1 MRTVHIDFTKSPVE
15 ISNMTLGKQGEH
27 NATELKIIPPAEM
40 SENEK
45 IISYAVAFQ
54 IGTYKK
60 FYSLTVEKAETIIVP
75 IERQVTNVN
84 YLSIQLEGYDGN
96 ENMLIK
102 SERLDG
108 FIFEPS
114 VTGDEIQKDI
124 SSGFAEQVAANTS
137 FRKKFSE
144 NESGELTYN
153 GETIGGNASAAMKT
167 ANVPSGMFTILPR
180 DYGDEFV
187 LYDFPDDAEIHTVR
201 FLYNQQWIDIRNLH
215 MIDGIPYTLNM
226 GKSYVKQD
234 EGVIAVAFIGYQT
247 IIISGEATTLRSF
260 IAEAIESF
268 EVSEIEIDYYEN
280 TKG

>member
-1 MRTVHIDFTKSPVE
+1 MRKVTIDFTKSPVE
-15 ISNMTLGKQGEH
+15 ISNRILGKQGEH
-27 NATELKIIPPAEM
+27 NATELVITPPIEM
-40 SENEK
+40 TANEK
-45 IISYAVAFQ
+45 IVNYSVVFQ
-54 IGTYKK
+54 TGAYKK
-60 FYSLTVEKAETIIVP
+60 FFSKIIEKSEMLTVP
-75 IERQVTNVN
+75 IERDVTQVNC
-84 YLSIQLEGYDGN
+84 LSIQLEAYDGE
-96 ENMLIK
+96 ENLIIK
-102 SERLDG
+102 SECIDNL
-108 FIFEPS
+108 ILEPS
-114 VTGDEIQKDI
+114 VVG
-124 SSGFAEQVAANTS
+124 AEQKSQINSGVIEQISANTS

-167 ANVPSGMFTILPR
+167 ANVPLGMFTILPR
-180 DYGDEFV
+180 KYGDEFV

-234 EGVIAVAFIGYQT
+234 EGVIAVAFIGHQT
-247 IIISGEATTLRSF
+247 IITSGEATILRNF
-260 IAEAIESF
+260 IAEAIESY

>member
-1 MRTVHIDFTKSPVE
+1 MRTIHIDFTKSPVE

-144 NESGELTYN
+144 FIKISGVTTNYFMPTSDFNSCVSLYLY
-153 GETIGGNASAAMKT
+153 A
-167 ANVPSGMFTILPR
+167 
-180 DYGDEFV
+180 DE
-187 LYDFPDDAEIHTVR
+187 YEGHEIKSLK
-201 FLYNQQWIDIRNLH
+201 FK
-215 MIDGIPYTLNM
+215 IDGIWFDVKDLSVYDRRSYMINM
-226 GKSYVKQD
+226 GKIVRSD
-234 EGVIAVAFIGYQT
+234 ASNMLHVI
-247 IIISGEATTLRSF
+247 TLYSPHMSEF
-260 IAEAIESF
+260 IAGLTNYQSYNF
-268 EVSEIEIDYYEN
+268 ELEIYL
-280 TKG
+280 